1 MILLYKGRRGSGK
14 TLSML
19 KDGLKF
25 HQNRYKIL
33 RNFDCTFGKY
43 ISNEEI
49 LALDKNSKID
59 NCVLMI
65 DEMQIFFDSRR
76 SMKSESINFSN
87 FIQQIRKRNI
97 ILLCTTQYSNT
108 IDLRLRQHLDIV
120 AYPVFSKEFNVCEV
134 LYIDLTSIE
143 DNILTNINDK
153 APTSIRICY
162 YAQPLY
168 KLYNTNQMI
177 R

>member
-1 MILLYKGRRGSGK
+1 MIVLYKGRRGCGK
-14 TLSML
+14 TLTML
-19 KDGLKF
+19 KDGLKYYSAGY
-25 HQNRYKIL
+25 NIL
-33 RNFDCTFGKY
+33 RNFNCSFGEY

-49 LALDKNSKID
+49 LALDKNSDID

-76 SMKSESINFSN
+76 SMQKTSINFSN

-108 IDLRLRQHLDIV
+108 IDLRLKQHLDII
-120 AYPVFSKEFNVCEV
+120 AYPNYNKEFSVCEV

-143 DNILTNINDK
+143 DNLLTNRNSEP
-153 APTSIRICY
+153 ASIKVVY
-162 YAQPLY
+162 YAQPLF
-168 KLYNTNQMI
+168 KIYNTNQMI